1 MTTAEQD
8 IAAALADIPGLDA
21 VPYRP
26 RVIHP
31 GSAWPEWS
39 GAMPLTDC
47 ALDET
52 FDVLVVLNDTDANGA
67 AIDRR
72 RLIPLVIDAL
82 TGVGGYVQ
90 GSGPIRIALDP
101 GNPAMGG
108 PSGFRVTIRITTQE
122 DE

>member
-8 IAAALADIPGLDA
+8 IAAALVGIDGLDPVA
-21 VPYRP
+21 YRP

-39 GAMPLTDC
+39 SALPLTDC
-47 ALDET
+47 TLNET
-52 FDVLVVLNDTDANGA
+52 FDVLVVLNDTDQNGMA
-67 AIDRR
+67 MDRR
-72 RLIPLVIDAL
+72 RLIPLVCDAL
-82 TGVGGYVQ
+82 RDVGGYIQ
-90 GSGPIRIALDP
+90 GSGPVRIALDP

-108 PSGFRVTIRITTQE
+108 PSGFRVTIQITTQE